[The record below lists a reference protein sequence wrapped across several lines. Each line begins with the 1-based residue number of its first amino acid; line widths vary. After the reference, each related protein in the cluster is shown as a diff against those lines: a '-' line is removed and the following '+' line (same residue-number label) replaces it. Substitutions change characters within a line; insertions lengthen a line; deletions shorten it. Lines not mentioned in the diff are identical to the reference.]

1 MGDMKSLTDHL
12 AQYASYHR
20 DHRNVWTHVLGIPLI
35 VLAIATALSRWVIW
49 EGVLPGAAGHE
60 ASVSMAALASVLMS
74 LYYLRLDLRYGLV
87 MTLVLTMACLMAHGL
102 VSMAAPAWWVTALG
116 LFVVGWVFQFL
127 GHYYE
132 GRKPAFLDDLVGL
145 LIGPLFVVA
154 ELGFMLGMRP
164 EVEAS
169 VVNRSGHLR

>member
-1 MGDMKSLTDHL
+1 MKSLTDHL
-12 AQYASYHR
+12 SQYASYHR

-35 VLAIATALSRWVIW
+35 VLAITTALSKWVIW
-49 EGVLPGAAGHE
+49 HGMLPTTSGHE
-60 ASVSMAALASVLMS
+60 AQVSMAALATVVMS

-87 MTLVLTMACLMAHGL
+87 MMLMLTSSCLVGHWLA
-102 VSMAAPAWWVTALG
+102 SMTTPAWWVTALS

-132 GRKPAFLDDLVGL
+132 GRKPAFVDDLVGL
-145 LIGPLFVVA
+145 LIGPLFIVA
-154 ELGFMLGMRP
+154 EVGFMLGLRP

-169 VVNRSGHLR
+169 VISRSGHLH